1 MDNFQLEVGFG
12 SFFSETTS
20 ASGCGE
26 LYCLPLKGSCDMLF
40 MLLSAIHANR
50 EVMES
55 HNWMISEACNTI
67 GSSLY
72 PVEKR

>member
-20 ASGCGE
+20 ASGFGKLC
-26 LYCLPLKGSCDMLF
+26 CLPLKGSHGI
-40 MLLSAIHANR
+40 LSNR

-55 HNWMISEACNTI
+55 HDWMISEACNTI